1 MVLDRV
7 KEMLAERLDL
17 SIDEITED
25 SAFTDLGLDSLDM
38 AEMLMDADDEFGVTL
53 EADSAMNTV
62 GKLVE
67 KIESLQNA

>member
-17 SIDEITED
+17 SADEITED
-25 SAFTDLGLDSLDM
+25 SVFTDLGLDSLDM

-53 EADSAMNTV
+53 ETDAEMNTV
-62 GKLVE
+62 GKLVA
-67 KIESLQNA
+67 KIEALQNA